1 MSETLTLTTEQEAR
15 EQVKKW
21 KTAGETVALVPTMG
35 ALHKGHLSLVDFA
48 KRYADRVI
56 VSIFVNP
63 TQFAPHED
71 LDAYPREEKQD
82 VEKLSQKGVDAAFV
96 PSVDEM
102 YDSNALTEVSVNKL
116 TEVLCGA
123 FRPTHFA
130 GVTTIVSKLFMIIT
144 PDIAVFGEK
153 DFQQLQVIKKMTKDL
168 KIPIEVLGAPL
179 LRESDG
185 LALSSRNMYLTA
197 EQRQIAGKLNQV
209 LKSVIVRVKDGEE
222 VESSCQWGEGRIK
235 ELGFD
240 SVDYLEIRDE
250 ETLSLAKDISKQC
263 RIFAAA
269 KIGET
274 RLIDNM
280 PI

>member
-1 MSETLTLTTEQEAR
+1 MSETLTLTTEQEVR
-15 EQVKKW
+15 EQVSKW
-21 KTAGETVALVPTMG
+21 KAAGETVALIPTMG

-48 KRYADRVI
+48 KMHADRII

-82 VEKLSQKGVDAAFV
+82 VEKLSQKGVDAAFIPAV
-96 PSVDEM
+96 EEM
-102 YDSNALTEVSVNKL
+102 YDSDALTEVCVNKL

-130 GVTTIVSKLFMIIT
+130 GVTTIVSKLFMIVM

-153 DFQQLQVIKKMTKDL
+153 DFQQLQVIKRMAKDL
-168 KIPIEVLGAPL
+168 KMPIEIMGAPL

-197 EQRQIAGKLNQV
+197 EQRQIASKLNQV
-209 LKSVIVRVKDGEE
+209 LKNVIVRVKDGEDI
-222 VESSCQWGEGRIK
+222 ESSCQWGEGRIR

-250 ETLSLAKDISKQC
+250 ETLSLTKDIAKSC

-280 PI
+280 AI